1 MTKSAIFPVIFFVN
15 IDFDFL
21 NSEIYA
27 NIRFLTTKERMMISV
42 LVVDDHDLVR
52 MGITRM
58 LADSPDISVVG
69 EADNGETAILLA
81 KQLKPDVIL
90 LDVNMPN
97 TGGLEVTKRLLQND
111 KNTKILAVSSLV
123 KEPYPSM
130 LIKAGVNGYITKGTP
145 LDEMIKGIKKIAQG
159 GRYFSAD
166 VAEQLAD
173 MLSEKSESPFEQ
185 LSEREMQVA
194 MMVVNCQSPQQ
205 IADQL
210 FVSVK
215 TVNTY
220 RYRIFEKLNID
231 SDVKLTHLAMRHGL
245 IQP

>member
-1 MTKSAIFPVIFFVN
+1 
-15 IDFDFL
+15 
-21 NSEIYA
+21 
-27 NIRFLTTKERMMISV
+27 MIKV

-52 MGITRM
+52 MGISRM
-58 LADSPDISVVG
+58 LSDSADIEVVG
-69 EADNGETAILLA
+69 EADSGDMAIKLA
-81 KQLKPDVIL
+81 KQLRPDVVL

-97 TGGLEVTKRLLQND
+97 IGGLEATKRLVQLD
-111 KNTKILAVSSLV
+111 MGIKILAVSSMSAQ
-123 KEPYPSM
+123 PYPSM

-145 LDEMIKGIKKIAQG
+145 LDEMIRAVKKVYQG
-159 GRYFSAD
+159 SRYFSQD

-173 MLSEKSESPFEQ
+173 VLLSDNAGSPFDL
-185 LSEREMQVA
+185 LSDREKQVA

-215 TVNTY
+215 TINTY
-220 RYRIFEKLNID
+220 RYRIYEKVGVD
-231 SDVKLTHLAMRHGL
+231 SDVKLTHLAIRHGL

>member
-1 MTKSAIFPVIFFVN
+1 
-15 IDFDFL
+15 
-21 NSEIYA
+21 
-27 NIRFLTTKERMMISV
+27 MIKV

-52 MGITRM
+52 MGISRM
-58 LADSPDISVVG
+58 LADDAEIEVIG
-69 EADNGETAILLA
+69 EADSGEAAIRMVKALN
-81 KQLKPDVIL
+81 PDVVL

-97 TGGLEVTKRLLQND
+97 IGGVETTKRLRQFDD
-111 KNTKILAVSSLV
+111 KVKILAVSSV
-123 KEPYPSM
+123 SSQPYPSM
-130 LIKAGVNGYITKGTP
+130 LLKAGVNGYITKGTP
-145 LDEMIKGIKKIAQG
+145 LAEMIKAIKKVYQG
-159 GRYFSAD
+159 SKYFSSD

-173 MLSEKSESPFEQ
+173 MLLTDNAESPFDR
-185 LSEREMQVA
+185 LSEREKQVA

-220 RYRIFEKLNID
+220 RYRIFEKVGVD

-245 IQP
+245 ITP

>member
-1 MTKSAIFPVIFFVN
+1 
-15 IDFDFL
+15 
-21 NSEIYA
+21 
-27 NIRFLTTKERMMISV
+27 MITV
-42 LVVDDHDLVR
+42 LLVDDHDLVR
-52 MGITRM
+52 MGISRM
-58 LADSPDISVVG
+58 LADSPDIQVIA
-69 EADNGETAILLA
+69 EAADGETAIRLA
-81 KQLKPDVIL
+81 KQLKPDVVL

-97 TGGLEVTKRLLQND
+97 LGGLEVTKRLLHTD
-111 KNTKILAVSSLV
+111 KQCKILAVSALANP
-123 KEPYPSM
+123 PYPSM
-130 LIKAGVNGYITKGTP
+130 LIKAGVSGYITKGTP
-145 LDEMIKGIKKIAQG
+145 LDEMIKAIKKVAQG

-173 MLSEKSESPFEQ
+173 ILLADNVGSPFDL

-210 FVSVK
+210 FVSIK
-215 TVNTY
+215 TINTY

>member
-1 MTKSAIFPVIFFVN
+1 
-15 IDFDFL
+15 
-21 NSEIYA
+21 
-27 NIRFLTTKERMMISV
+27 MIKV

-52 MGITRM
+52 MGISRM
-58 LADSPDISVVG
+58 LSDDPEIEVIG
-69 EADNGETAILLA
+69 EADSGDAAIRMVKALN
-81 KQLKPDVIL
+81 PDVVL

-97 TGGLEVTKRLLQND
+97 IGGVEATKRLRQFD
-111 KNTKILAVSSLV
+111 EKVKILAVSSV
-123 KEPYPSM
+123 SSQPYPSM
-130 LIKAGVNGYITKGTP
+130 LLKAGVNGYITKGTP
-145 LDEMIKGIKKIAQG
+145 LAEMIKAIKKVHQG
-159 GRYFSAD
+159 SKYFSSD

-173 MLSEKSESPFEQ
+173 MLLTDNEESPFDR
-185 LSEREMQVA
+185 LSEREKQVA

-220 RYRIFEKLNID
+220 RYRIFEKVGVD

-245 IQP
+245 ITP

>member
-1 MTKSAIFPVIFFVN
+1 
-15 IDFDFL
+15 
-21 NSEIYA
+21 
-27 NIRFLTTKERMMISV
+27 MIKV

-52 MGITRM
+52 MGISRM
-58 LADSPDISVVG
+58 LSDSADIEVVG
-69 EADNGETAILLA
+69 EADSGDMAIKLA
-81 KQLKPDVIL
+81 KQLRPDVIL

-97 TGGLEVTKRLLQND
+97 IGGLEATKRLIQLD
-111 KNTKILAVSSLV
+111 LGIKILAVSSMSAQ
-123 KEPYPSM
+123 PYPSM

-145 LDEMIKGIKKIAQG
+145 LDEMIRAVKKVYQG
-159 GRYFSAD
+159 SRYFSQD

-173 MLSEKSESPFEQ
+173 VLLSDNASSPFDL
-185 LSEREMQVA
+185 LSDREKQVA

-215 TVNTY
+215 TINTY
-220 RYRIFEKLNID
+220 RYRIYEKVGVD
-231 SDVKLTHLAMRHGL
+231 SDVKLTHLAIRHGL

>member
-1 MTKSAIFPVIFFVN
+1 
-15 IDFDFL
+15 
-21 NSEIYA
+21 
-27 NIRFLTTKERMMISV
+27 MIKV

-58 LADSPDISVVG
+58 LSDDAEIEVIG
-69 EADNGETAILLA
+69 EADSGDMAIKMA
-81 KQLKPDVIL
+81 RQLNPDIIL

-97 TGGLEVTKRLLQND
+97 IGGLEATKRLIQID
-111 KNTKILAVSSLV
+111 PAMKIIAVSSMTAQ
-123 KEPYPSM
+123 PYPSM
-130 LIKAGVNGYITKGTP
+130 LLKAGASGYITKGAP
-145 LDEMIKGIKKIAQG
+145 LEEMLKAVKRVHGG
-159 GRYFSAD
+159 GRYFSSE

-173 MLSEKSESPFEQ
+173 AMLSDQPTSPFDL
-185 LSEREMQVA
+185 LSEREKQVA

-220 RYRIFEKLNID
+220 RYRIFEKVKVD

>member
-1 MTKSAIFPVIFFVN
+1 
-15 IDFDFL
+15 
-21 NSEIYA
+21 
-27 NIRFLTTKERMMISV
+27 MIKV

-52 MGITRM
+52 MGISRM
-58 LADSPDISVVG
+58 LSDSADIEVVG
-69 EADNGETAILLA
+69 EADSGDMAIKLA
-81 KQLKPDVIL
+81 KQLHPDVIL

-97 TGGLEVTKRLLQND
+97 IGGLEATKRLIQLD
-111 KNTKILAVSSLV
+111 MGIKILAVSSMSAQ
-123 KEPYPSM
+123 PYPSM

-145 LDEMIKGIKKIAQG
+145 LDEMISAVKKVYKG
-159 GRYFSAD
+159 GRYFSQD

-173 MLSEKSESPFEQ
+173 VLLSDNASSPFDL
-185 LSEREMQVA
+185 LSDREKQVA

-215 TVNTY
+215 TINTY
-220 RYRIFEKLNID
+220 RYRIYEKVGVD
-231 SDVKLTHLAMRHGL
+231 SDVKLTHLAIRHGL

>member
-1 MTKSAIFPVIFFVN
+1 
-15 IDFDFL
+15 
-21 NSEIYA
+21 
-27 NIRFLTTKERMMISV
+27 MIKV

-52 MGITRM
+52 MGISRM
-58 LADSPDISVVG
+58 LTDDAAIEVIG
-69 EADNGETAILLA
+69 EADSGEEAIRMVRALS
-81 KQLKPDVIL
+81 PDVVL

-97 TGGLEVTKRLLQND
+97 IGGVETTKRLRQFD
-111 KNTKILAVSSLV
+111 EKVKILAVSSV
-123 KEPYPSM
+123 SAQPYPSM
-130 LIKAGVNGYITKGTP
+130 LLKAGVNGYITKGTP
-145 LDEMIKGIKKIAQG
+145 LDEMIKAIKKVYQG
-159 GRYFSAD
+159 SKYFSSD

-173 MLSEKSESPFEQ
+173 MLLTDNEESPFDR
-185 LSEREMQVA
+185 LSEREKQVA

-220 RYRIFEKLNID
+220 RYRIFEKVGVD

-245 IQP
+245 ITP

>member
-1 MTKSAIFPVIFFVN
+1 
-15 IDFDFL
+15 
-21 NSEIYA
+21 
-27 NIRFLTTKERMMISV
+27 MIKV

-52 MGITRM
+52 MGISRM
-58 LADSPDISVVG
+58 LADDPDIEVIG
-69 EADNGETAILLA
+69 EADSGEAAIRMVKALG
-81 KQLKPDVIL
+81 PDVVL

-97 TGGLEVTKRLLQND
+97 IGGVEATKRLRQFD
-111 KNTKILAVSSLV
+111 EKVKILAVSSV
-123 KEPYPSM
+123 SSQPYPSM
-130 LIKAGVNGYITKGTP
+130 LLKAGVNGYITKGTP
-145 LDEMIKGIKKIAQG
+145 LAEMIKAIKKVYQG
-159 GRYFSAD
+159 SKYFSSD

-173 MLSEKSESPFEQ
+173 MLLTDNEESPFDR
-185 LSEREMQVA
+185 LSEREKQVA

-220 RYRIFEKLNID
+220 RYRIFEKVGVD

-245 IQP
+245 ITP

>member
-1 MTKSAIFPVIFFVN
+1 
-15 IDFDFL
+15 
-21 NSEIYA
+21 
-27 NIRFLTTKERMMISV
+27 MIKV

-52 MGITRM
+52 MGISRM
-58 LADSPDISVVG
+58 LADDAEIEVIG
-69 EADNGETAILLA
+69 EADSGEAAIRMVKALN
-81 KQLKPDVIL
+81 PDVVL

-97 TGGLEVTKRLLQND
+97 IGGVEATKRLRQFDD
-111 KNTKILAVSSLV
+111 KVKILAVSSV
-123 KEPYPSM
+123 SSQPYPSM
-130 LIKAGVNGYITKGTP
+130 LLKAGVNGYITKGTP
-145 LDEMIKGIKKIAQG
+145 LAEMIKAIKKVYQG
-159 GRYFSAD
+159 SKYFSSD

-173 MLSEKSESPFEQ
+173 MLLTDNEESPFDR
-185 LSEREMQVA
+185 LSEREKQVA

-220 RYRIFEKLNID
+220 RYRIFEKVGVD

-245 IQP
+245 ITP